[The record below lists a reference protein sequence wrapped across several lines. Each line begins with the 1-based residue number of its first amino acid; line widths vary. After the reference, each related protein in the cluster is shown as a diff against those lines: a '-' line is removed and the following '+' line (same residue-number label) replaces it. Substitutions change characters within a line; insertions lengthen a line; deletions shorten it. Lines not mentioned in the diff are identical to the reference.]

1 MRIVITGATGHVG
14 TALLERL
21 QEARA
26 AEAASLELVGVARRE
41 PEKDAAPYRDVEW
54 HSIDLGTPGAQSA
67 LETALAGAD
76 ALVHLAW
83 LIQPNHDRELLRRT
97 NVAGTAQVLAAA
109 RAAGTRQVVCASSV
123 GAYSPAPKYP
133 RTNESWPA
141 GGIKGSHYSEDK
153 AAQEKL
159 LDTFAKENPE
169 IVVAR
174 LRPALT
180 FSAEAGSEVGR
191 YFLGNVLARLVPRKP
206 LLPVVPIPQEL
217 VFQAV
222 HAADVADAYWRV
234 LQRRAHG
241 AFNIAAE
248 PLLDPNA
255 LGWVFNARRVMPI
268 PLPALRALVEVSW
281 RLRLQ
286 ATDGGWI
293 DMASGAPVMDT
304 ARAHDLLEWTPRR
317 SSLESLT
324 EMLDGLGSGEG
335 RKTSPP
341 LAPRQRPTQPD
352 AAPEPTG

>member
-14 TALLERL
+14 TALLQRL

-26 AEAASLELVGVARRE
+26 EEDASLELVGVARRE

-54 HSIDLGTPGAQSA
+54 HSIDLGTPSAQSA

-109 RAAGTRQVVCASSV
+109 RTAGTGQVVCASSV
-123 GAYSPAPKYP
+123 GAYSPAPKSP
-133 RTNESWPA
+133 RTKESWPA
-141 GGIKGSHYSEDK
+141 GGIQGSHYSEDK

-159 LDTFAKENPE
+159 LDGFAKENPDV
-169 IVVAR
+169 VVAR

-191 YFLGNVLARLVPRKP
+191 YFLGSVLARLVPRRP
-206 LLPVVPIPQEL
+206 RLPVVPIPQEL

-234 LQRRAHG
+234 LQRRARG

-248 PLLDPNA
+248 PVLDPNA
-255 LGWVFNARRVMPI
+255 LGWV
-268 PLPALRALVEVSW
+268 S
-281 RLRLQ
+281 
-286 ATDGGWI
+286 
-293 DMASGAPVMDT
+293 
-304 ARAHDLLEWTPRR
+304 
-317 SSLESLT
+317 
-324 EMLDGLGSGEG
+324 MLAG
-335 RKTSPP
+335 
-341 LAPRQRPTQPD
+341 
-352 AAPEPTG
+352 